1 MQYKSD
7 FSLDTYLWR
16 KPGIIIYLTYPI
28 NYHIIWAMKKEKVKY
43 IITKTPTQIS
53 KVIDKLKDTPEWK
66 RTAKRFSRKA
76 MEVISKL

>member
-1 MQYKSD
+1 M
-7 FSLDTYLWR
+7 
-16 KPGIIIYLTYPI
+16 TYPI

-43 IITKTPTQIS
+43 IITKTPTQIN

>member
-1 MQYKSD
+1 MRVKQGWYTKLYIKTD
-7 FSLDTYLWR
+7 Q
-16 KPGIIIYLTYPI
+16 GG
-28 NYHIIWAMKKEKVKY
+28 NMKKEKVKY
-43 IITKTPTQIS
+43 IITKTPAQIN